1 MSGKWKWLQFF
12 ADGASGG
19 DGGDAGAGVTSGDAG
34 QNTGV
39 KTDDAGQR
47 LEKLGVPREKADKF
61 RKSMAKRGVKP
72 QPEEAPADSD
82 KEWDDFM
89 AKPAHQQRMQNMMAE
104 RGKSATEA
112 RNAAQE
118 QIAVAQEQMK
128 KLDPLMQLLARRYS
142 VEASNVDAVIKAATE
157 DDLFFED
164 EALERG
170 ESVSKVKSDWQKSR
184 EDQQKQAEEREKEL
198 QEHFWKMQQQ
208 ADELKQEFPNFDFQQ
223 ELKNPEFLFL
233 TSPQIKALA
242 ESFGCTP
249 YDVRKAF
256 KAAHMEEIE
265 KQQVEAVASRA
276 KADAARAA
284 QAGQARPKEN
294 GSSAAPF
301 NATPNLKTMTK
312 EERLA
317 WILSRHPPNR

>member
-19 DGGDAGAGVTSGDAG
+19 DGGDAGTGVTSGDAG
-34 QNTGV
+34 QDTGV

-47 LEKLGVPREKADKF
+47 LEKLGVPKDKADKF
-61 RKSMAKRGVKP
+61 RKSMEKRGVKP
-72 QPEEAPADSD
+72 EPPKDEGPPADD
-82 KEWDDFM
+82 WDNFM
-89 AKPAHQQRMQNMMAE
+89 ARPENQQRLQNMMAE

-112 RNAAQE
+112 RNQAQ
-118 QIAVAQEQMK
+118 AQMS
-128 KLDPLMQLLARRYS
+128 KLDPVMQLLARRY
-142 VEASNVDAVIKAATE
+142 NVDATDTDALIKAATE

-170 ESVSKVKSDWQKSR
+170 ESVSKVKSDWQKER
-184 EDQQKQAEEREKEL
+184 EAKQKQAEERERQL

-223 ELKNPEFLFL
+223 ELANPEFVQL
-233 TSPQIKALA
+233 TSP
-242 ESFGCTP
+242 GMGW
-249 YDVRKAF
+249 DVRKAF
-256 KAAHMEEIE
+256 RAVHQDEIE

-284 QAGQARPKEN
+284 QAGQARPREN